1 MSNLKAQLRNLNKGL
16 SSVSSKLDISE
27 IKEIVKNKMYAV
39 GLYGYDDFVINK
51 KTERDGSYTV
61 WLSFSG
67 KKNGRVIQG
76 ARSPSFYDGYNGI
89 YSVIL
94 PRLLNTGFHTSNY
107 IYGMWHGKKTRSLRE
122 RTGYHFL
129 EEAVEEFNREHRGL
143 SKAIY
148 IKRDAY

>member
-16 SSVSSKLDISE
+16 SSVSSKVDISE

-51 KTERDGSYTV
+51 RTERDGSYTV
-61 WLSFSG
+61 WLSFDTE
-67 KKNGRVIQG
+67 G

-107 IYGMWHGKKTRSLRE
+107 IYGMWHGKKTRSLRD
-122 RTGYHFL
+122 RMG
-129 EEAVEEFNREHRGL
+129 R
-143 SKAIY
+143 
-148 IKRDAY
+148 

>member
-16 SSVSSKLDISE
+16 SSVSSELDISE

-61 WLSFSG
+61 WLSFDTE
-67 KKNGRVIQG
+67 G

-107 IYGMWHGKKTRSLRE
+107 IYGMWHGKKTRSLRD
-122 RTGYHFL
+122 RMGYHFL
-129 EEAVEEFNREHRGL
+129 EEAVEEFNRKHSGL

>member
-1 MSNLKAQLRNLNKGL
+1 MSNLRAQLRNLNKGL
-16 SSVSSKLDISE
+16 SSVSSKVDISE

-61 WLSFSG
+61 WLSFDTE
-67 KKNGRVIQG
+67 G

-107 IYGMWHGKKTRSLRE
+107 IYGMWHGKKTRSLRD
-122 RTGYHFL
+122 RMGYHFL
-129 EEAVEEFNREHRGL
+129 EEAVEEFNREHSGL